1 MRLFKCSLLLLFL
14 VATTIWALL
23 AVYFG
28 DSHGSIGQTCV
39 AAVFG
44 LFGLVTLAGLG
55 FARWRKRSLVAY
67 SMLFVAILDWWLF
80 AVWNTFEK

>member
-55 FARWRKRSLVAY
+55 FAPWRKPFWKKAKVKIPGNVRCGDNHLPV
-67 SMLFVAILDWWLF
+67 LKPI
-80 AVWNTFEK
+80 